1 MKHILKMRNTWQPF
15 AFKKCVKIATILLL
29 LLFPTSINSEVVTT
43 GNLLPN
49 ASDGV
54 DWNSSSTDMI
64 NDGSSGYV
72 TNGSTVNGFTITC
85 PTGQANCG
93 YKYDVGGDFE
103 TTGTADVS
111 VNNVA
116 LTSNSITQPMLDN
129 GITLNSYVDVANC
142 ESVQGNC
149 ESKSGSNDSHT
160 TTVKLK
166 DINNN
171 VLSTSSVT
179 RTEITGFH
187 GNCNGYP
194 GSSGDGRSAAC
205 GQYTDTIIYNDVG
218 SNKVDWSWSGT
229 DTNYTNQS
237 IQGVNLLG
245 ASLKMTYTDTNYIP
259 IDTDTQDAIDEI
271 DQNIPD
277 IEDDFFFND
286 FIYFEEE
293 FVWEDFDDVFIEEEF
308 FEEEFE
314 TIFLEE
320 FEDFEEFEEA
330 AFEELEVPEEF
341 ESFFSEE
348 FTDEEMEIL
357 EEEFADEF
365 EEFADDVMDEVVD
378 EEPTELAATEEEEI
392 IEEAANEEKEV
403 ASKEEETEEEIIK
416 EEENETIDT
425 PEEETETEIL
435 EEDKEIEVAETKD
448 NKIDIKINE
457 NVSVVVKEISLFDD
471 GNKLAAYDNTDFYQP
486 ETIYSDVDNALFIQ
500 ADLSIYN
507 KGIYLNIGLDN
518 YISTDPVGQHE
529 QKLYEIKVN
538 KIQLMIELQKLKELL

>member
-1 MKHILKMRNTWQPF
+1 MS
-15 AFKKCVKIATILLL
+15 LLL
-29 LLFPTSINSEVVTT
+29 STTGISETITT

-49 ASDGV
+49 ANDGV

-72 TNGSTVNGFTITC
+72 SNGSTVNGFTITC
-85 PTGQANCG
+85 PTGQSNCG

-103 TTGTADVS
+103 TTGTATVS
-111 VNNVA
+111 VDDIA

-129 GITLNSYVDVANC
+129 GITLNSYIDVANC

-149 ESKSGSNDSHT
+149 EAKSGSNDSHT

-166 DINNN
+166 DVDGT
-171 VLSTSSVT
+171 VLSTVSQT
-179 RTEITGFH
+179 RTDQVGFQ

-245 ASLKMTYTDTNYIP
+245 ASLRMTYTNTEFTP
-259 IDTDTQDAIDEI
+259 IDTDTQETIDDIDE
-271 DQNIPD
+271 NIPD
-277 IEDDFFFND
+277 IEDDFFFDD
-286 FIYFEEE
+286 FIWFEDE
-293 FVWEDFDDVFIEEEF
+293 FAWEDFEDVFIEEDF

-330 AFEELEVPEEF
+330 AFEELEVSEEF

-365 EEFADDVMDEVVD
+365 EEFADEVMEEAID
-378 EEPTELAATEEEEI
+378 EEPTEIAATEEEEI
-392 IEEAANEEKEV
+392 IEEETNEEKEI
-403 ASKEEETEEEIIK
+403 AAAEEETAEEEKIT
-416 EEENETIDT
+416 EDENADIT
-425 PEEETETEIL
+425 EEETKTEKAERVL
-435 EEDKEIEVAETKD
+435 EENKEIDVAKTEDKKI
-448 NKIDIKINE
+448 KIDVVE
-457 NVSVVVKEISLFDD
+457 NVFVEVKEISLFDN

-518 YISTDPVGQHE
+518 YISTDPVGLHE
-529 QKLYEIKVN
+529 QKIYDLKVQ
-538 KIQLMIELQKLKELL
+538 KLSVMIELQKLKDLL

>member
-1 MKHILKMRNTWQPF
+1 MNNGKLDKSTWHLLGL
-15 AFKKCVKIATILLL
+15 KKCVKIATILLS
-29 LLFPTSINSEVVTT
+29 LFLSTTGKSVTVTT

-49 ASDGV
+49 AGDGV
-54 DWNSSSTDMI
+54 DWNSSSTDLI

-103 TTGTADVS
+103 VTGTATVS
-111 VNNVA
+111 ANDIK
-116 LTSNSITQPMLDN
+116 LYSSSITQPMLDN
-129 GITLNSYVDVANC
+129 GITLNSFVDVANC

-166 DINNN
+166 DVNGNT
-171 VLSTSSVT
+171 LSTSSVT
-179 RTEITGFH
+179 RTEITGFQ

-277 IEDDFFFND
+277 FNNDISFED
-286 FIYFEEE
+286 IYFEEE
-293 FVWEDFDDVFIEEEF
+293 FVWEDFEEIFFEEEL

-314 TIFLEE
+314 TIFMEE

-348 FTDEEMEIL
+348 FTDEEMEII

-365 EEFADDVMDEVVD
+365 TDEIMEEVVED
-378 EEPTELAATEEEEI
+378 EPTELAATEEEEI
-392 IEEAANEEKEV
+392 IEEAANKEKEV
-403 ASKEEETEEEIIK
+403 ASKEEETKEEIIE
-416 EEENETIDT
+416 EEENETINT
-425 PEEETETEIL
+425 PKEETETEIL
-435 EEDKEIEVAETKD
+435 EEDKEIEVAETED
-448 NKIDIKINE
+448 NKINIEVND
-457 NVSVVVKEISLFDD
+457 NVSVVVKEISLFDN
-471 GNKLAAYDNTDFYQP
+471 GNQLAAYDNTDFYQP

-529 QKLYEIKVN
+529 QKLYQIKVN